1 MGVKQDLV
9 EKRNEL
15 EAKRDKLGKVIKEA
29 GSDLDMSKVT
39 SLEGDS
45 AQKVE
50 KIRAMNDEIND
61 LAKQVDTLVATVK
74 AAEEAERFEKQA
86 AESVR
91 QGLPFPDGKEKGQ
104 KLSLGEQFTKS
115 GAYNEKGEIML
126 NKAVNL
132 DVDLKTLMTSA
143 AGWDPENVRS
153 GRLVDYAT
161 RPIQVIDIVPAGR
174 CSGDAVVYMEETT
187 FTNNAAEANEGLTS
201 TNYFGE
207 AALALT
213 QRTSNVRKI
222 AVWLPVTDE
231 QLADVPQIQ
240 SYINRR
246 LPFMLRQRLNYQIIN
261 GDGSAPNL
269 SGIINTSNVQTFAR
283 SGDVFDTI
291 YEAAKKVR
299 VTGRAMP
306 NAMIIHPNDWQGI
319 RTARTD
325 DGLYILGNPDQ
336 PGPSR
341 VWGLL
346 ITESDACPE
355 NSPVVGD
362 FNNHIELAERQGIEI
377 KATDS
382 HDKYFIQGNVAIRA
396 TVRVALPIYRPAAF
410 CYITSF

>member
-9 EKRNEL
+9 AKRNEL

-29 GSDLDMSKVT
+29 GSDLDMSKVK
-39 SLEGDS
+39 SIEGDS

-50 KIRAMNDEIND
+50 KIRAMNEEIND
-61 LAKQVDTLVATVK
+61 LAKQVDSLVAAVK
-74 AAEEAERFEKQA
+74 VAEASEKFEKEAAED
-86 AESVR
+86 VR
-91 QGLPFPDGKEKGQ
+91 KGLPFPSGQEKEQ
-104 KLSLGEQFTKS
+104 KLSLGEQFTK
-115 GAYNEKGEIML
+115 GAYNDKGEIIKNCPIMIEGIG
-126 NKAVNL
+126 
-132 DVDLKTLMTSA
+132 LKTLMTSS

-174 CSGDAVVYMEETT
+174 CSGDAIVYMEETT

-213 QRTSNVRKI
+213 ERTSTVRKI

-240 SYINRR
+240 SYLNRR
-246 LPFMLRQRLNYQIIN
+246 LPFMLRQRLDYQVIN

-306 NAMIIHPNDWQGI
+306 NAMVIHPNDWQGI

-362 FNNHIELAERQGIEI
+362 FNNFIELAERQGIEVE
-377 KATDS
+377 ATNS
-382 HDKYFIQGNVAIRA
+382 HDKFFIQGNVAIRA
-396 TVRVALPIYRPAAF
+396 TIRVALPIYRPSAF